1 MPGINIFEN
10 SSPIL
15 ANTQVDS
22 STHLSAFL
30 CGYSLYHKITQND
43 TQQLGY
49 KIINSPTDLLSKF
62 NIAVLSGASSGF
74 TSGAGF
80 SGGTVHDRELHSA
93 INYLQYGGILVAATG
108 ATALNN
114 TALAIDS
121 VFCEDKAMMPHVINL
136 VKLRQDC
143 IGIVGSSAEYYNG
156 TSASY
161 NASSL
166 AHYSMFGITGIT
178 GATSTDEYFF
188 SIIGRKTI
196 DRQYGNTGSIDILV
210 GSDVAGL
217 MARTD
222 INGQFF
228 LPPSGIRKGQINF
241 YTNYEPKLSETDMNT
256 LESTYGIN
264 SIAKLVGYNDSAFVM
279 GDATLEQTDT
289 DRMHVGIVRLI
300 TGIKRGIKPLLQ
312 GVLFE
317 VNNQQTRERLFTA
330 CSAYLSRLVDI
341 QGLSEFSVRC
351 DSFNNT
357 DEIVAAKQLVL
368 DISFRPIYLIDSV
381 TFRFVLNQG

>member
-10 SSPIL
+10 STPIL
-15 ANTQVDS
+15 INTVTDS
-22 STHLSAFL
+22 SNHLSAFL
-30 CGYSLYHKITQND
+30 CGYSFYHKITQND

-49 KIINSPTDLLSKF
+49 KVLNNQTDLLSKF
-62 NIAVLSGASSGF
+62 NIAVLSGSSSGF
-74 TSGAGF
+74 PTGAGF
-80 SGGTVHDRELHSA
+80 SGGTVHDRELHA
-93 INYLQYGGILVAATG
+93 ALNYLEYGGILVAATG
-108 ATALNN
+108 ATSLNN
-114 TALAIDS
+114 TALSIDS

-143 IGIVGSSAEYYNG
+143 IGIVGSSAEYHNG
-156 TSASY
+156 NSSSY

-166 AHYSMFGITGIT
+166 AHYSMFGITGIS

-196 DRQYGNTGSIDILV
+196 DRMYGNTGSIDILL

-222 INGQFF
+222 ANGQFF
-228 LPPSGIRKGQINF
+228 LPPSGIRKGEINY

-264 SIAKLVGYNDSAFVM
+264 SIAKLVGYGESAFVM

-317 VNNQQTRERLFTA
+317 VNNAETRERLTTS
-330 CSAYLSRLVDI
+330 CRAYLQRLADT
-341 QGLSEFSVRC
+341 QGIKSYTVIC
-351 DSFNNT
+351 DESNNT
-357 DEIVAAKQLVL
+357 NQVIASKELVL
-368 DISFRPIYLIDSV
+368 DISFIPQYLIDSV

>member
-1 MPGINIFEN
+1 MPGINIYEN
-10 SSPIL
+10 STPIL
-15 ANTQVDS
+15 VNTVTDS

-43 TQQLGY
+43 TEQLGY
-49 KIINSPTDLLSKF
+49 KILRDPGELLGKF
-62 NIAVLSGASSGF
+62 NISVLSGASSGF
-74 TSGAGF
+74 TTGAGF
-80 SGGTVHDRELHSA
+80 SGGTIHDRELHSA
-93 INYLQYGGILVAATG
+93 LNYLEYGGLLVAATG

-114 TALAIDS
+114 TALSIDS

-143 IGIVGSSAEYYNG
+143 IGILGSSAEYHNAN
-156 TSASY
+156 SASY

-188 SIIGRKTI
+188 SIIGRKTR
-196 DRQYGNTGSIDILV
+196 DRLYGNTGSINILL

-222 INGQFF
+222 ANGQFF

-264 SIAKLVGYNDSAFVM
+264 SIAKLVGYGESAFVM

-317 VNNQQTRERLFTA
+317 VNNAETRERLFTA
-330 CSAYLSRLVDI
+330 CAAYLFRLRDLGGIKDFTIV
-341 QGLSEFSVRC
+341 C
-351 DSFNNT
+351 DQSNNT
-357 DEIVAAKQLVL
+357 EEVIAAKELVL
-368 DISFRPIYLIDSV
+368 DISFIPQYLIDSV